1 MTNPVFWAR
10 AAFAVLALLVGWLTL
25 TPNPEDTQSGFA
37 LAQIIADLV
46 FDNPALTDKV
56 AHFLAYAA
64 LGTLAFWSQLS
75 LFGRGWAAPLALA
88 AYGALLEGAQGLGGV
103 RAMDPA
109 DAAANGLGA
118 LAGYAGAYLLA
129 RLYALRAP

>member
-10 AAFAVLALLVGWLTL
+10 AAFMVLALLVGWLTL

-37 LAQIIADLV
+37 LAQLIAEIV
-46 FDNPALTDKV
+46 FGDPALTDKV

-64 LGTLAFWSQLS
+64 LGTLAFWSRLS
-75 LFGRGWAAPLALA
+75 LAGRAWAAPLALT

-103 RAMDPA
+103 RAMDGA
-109 DAAANGLGA
+109 DAVANGLGA
-118 LAGYAGAYLLA
+118 IAGYAGACLLA
-129 RLYALRAP
+129 RLYALRAS